1 MDVSTERLGI
11 GGCVRPIWRG
21 LQEKRPAASREDWT
35 REYAGRILKHFT
47 RWQTPLGVAPA
58 YIGRL
63 REDLTSFYDDPLK
76 RMFIEAT
83 YSGS

>member
-1 MDVSTERLGI
+1 MCSTDLAWFTGEETCGQQGRL
-11 GGCVRPIWRG
+11 
-21 LQEKRPAASREDWT
+21 D
-35 REYAGRILKHFT
+35 AGRILKHFT